1 MVSFLTTISV
11 VSMVMFIPGRS
22 LPGKGGSSGISFGM
36 QEARKRRINSALIR
50 FIGCFFLFSSSNT
63 NNATFNVCLID
74 GTALQSSYNDSDM
87 LVPHPF
93 TCIIRSYFVSIK
105 TRADL
110 TSLSFFIVF
119 TKDSNISLI
128 FCSFF
133 VSIMSVVY
141 LSFKILHIN
150 INSAIMS
157 SNTYI
162 SIDPNR
168 INSIIACAFSIFK
181 NFNREYSR

>member
-1 MVSFLTTISV
+1 MLLTLFLVS
-11 VSMVMFIPGRS
+11 
-22 LPGKGGSSGISFGM
+22 
-36 QEARKRRINSALIR
+36 
-50 FIGCFFLFSSSNT
+50 
-63 NNATFNVCLID
+63 
-74 GTALQSSYNDSDM
+74 
-87 LVPHPF
+87 
-93 TCIIRSYFVSIK
+93 
-105 TRADL
+105 
-110 TSLSFFIVF
+110 
-119 TKDSNISLI
+119 TKELNISLI

-141 LSFKILHIN
+141 LSFKILYIN

-181 NFNREYSR
+181 NFNRECFR